1 MRRWYAVLTADPA
14 WREQGFVL
22 ISVFLIMVGFAIS
35 LSGQWMGK
43 ILMVVGVL
51 DLVVAVM
58 LLRKKRRSR
67 FE

>member
-1 MRRWYAVLTADPA
+1 MRRWYAVLTAHPA

-35 LSGQWMGK
+35 LAGPWMGK